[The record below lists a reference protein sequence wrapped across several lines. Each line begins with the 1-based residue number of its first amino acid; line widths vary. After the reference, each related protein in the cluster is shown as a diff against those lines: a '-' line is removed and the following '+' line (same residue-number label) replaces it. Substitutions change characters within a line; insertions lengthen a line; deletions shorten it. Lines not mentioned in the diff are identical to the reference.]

1 MKILLVTRLFPLP
14 ENVARG
20 TFVSDHAELLSS
32 LGHEVRVLNVLPRM
46 LRINEARR
54 STMEGV
60 AKAPNSFEHGELNVV
75 VQRHF
80 EFPDFPSI
88 TAFSAIRQKI

>member
-14 ENVARG
+14 QNVARG
-20 TFVSDHAELLSS
+20 TFVSDHAQLLAS
-32 LGHEVRVLNVLPRM
+32 LGHEVRILNVLPRM

-60 AKAPNSFEHGELNVV
+60 AKAPKSFSHGDFEVNVTRHWELPCLLYTSDAAD
-75 VQRHF
+75 
-80 EFPDFPSI
+80 E
-88 TAFSAIRQKI
+88 